1 MKSQNPF
8 SKTDPHCT
16 QCGLLEEKCINM
28 GERQEKKTK
37 CCESVVLRNASLESD
52 LCLKAVLSVEYSRTE
67 RHCDNSLYQRLK
79 LCQLLSFVWSTL
91 WRSAGVLVFQ
101 QRQCR
106 GNNQPALSHCRP
118 YAGQTQQPCHSV
130 NTEGKKRCSIVLQRP
145 MGCLGIMTPC
155 LSGSSFLWPMNEHW
169 WSSRTGC
176 GYRFSPTSA
185 HRSQKSRGDSR
196 GITT

>member
-16 QCGLLEEKCINM
+16 QCGLLEEKCINV
-28 GERQEKKTK
+28 GERQEKKK
-37 CCESVVLRNASLESD
+37 RRRSVVLQNVSLESE
-52 LCLKAVLSVEYSRTE
+52 LCLEAVLSVETSRTE
-67 RHCDNSLYQRLK
+67 RRCDNSLYQRLK
-79 LCQLLSFVWSTL
+79 LCQLLSFVRSTL
-91 WRSAGVLVFQ
+91 RRSAGVLVFQ

-130 NTEGKKRCSIVLQRP
+130 NTEGKKRCSIVLQRL

-155 LSGSSFLWPMNEHW
+155 PSESSFLWPMNEH
-169 WSSRTGC
+169 
-176 GYRFSPTSA
+176 
-185 HRSQKSRGDSR
+185 
-196 GITT
+196 